1 MTIRG
6 DHERLLH
13 DLIGAIRLYYRASGN
28 FGYESYRHA
37 GRKPSTRVR
46 PRSSVIMATERG
58 PGFERFVGRW
68 SEQEHRAALASAGY
82 AYLLGTPDDKSLVG
96 FAIVRDIDDAHGN
109 VCLKRIAVTHPGQGF
124 GSRLLRATVDWV
136 FQNTNKSQKMLN
148 T

>member
-1 MTIRG
+1 MISSARSGFITVHPGISAMRAIDMLGVNLRRG
-6 DHERLLH
+6 SVR
-13 DLIGAIRLYYRASGN
+13 DLR
-28 FGYESYRHA
+28 F
-37 GRKPSTRVR
+37 
-46 PRSSVIMATERG
+46 IMATERG